1 MFLFMYKNIL
11 NRYFCYMN
19 GQIEE
24 NDQKVLSSGYH
35 KKKGELAEKIEAK
48 IKEIETLNEELAK
61 LKKDYFA
68 IDDGPVRVA
77 TDRPSN
83 LTTYNNGWSLE
94 AALHEATTNADRPL
108 DIEEFAEYMGQ
119 LINPYTNDM
128 GFKFHPGTNPKAVI
142 EDRIYTLKKSL
153 RNVGDGKFEAV
164 PGWKPGKRGK
174 PSTANP

>member
-1 MFLFMYKNIL
+1 
-11 NRYFCYMN
+11 MN

-48 IKEIETLNEELAK
+48 IKEIEALNEELAK

-68 IDDGPVRVA
+68 IDNSPVRVA
-77 TDRPSN
+77 TDKPSN

-128 GFKFHPGTNPKAVI
+128 GFKFHPGTNPKEVI

-164 PGWKPGKRGK
+164 SGWKPGKRGK

>member
-1 MFLFMYKNIL
+1 MDE
-11 NRYFCYMN
+11 
-19 GQIEE
+19 QIEE
-24 NDQKVLSSGYH
+24 NDRKVLSSGYH

-48 IKEIETLNEELAK
+48 IKEIETLNEELEK

-68 IDDGPVRVA
+68 IDEGPVRVA
-77 TDRPSN
+77 TDKPSN
-83 LTTYNNGWSLE
+83 LTVYNSGWSLE

-108 DIEEFAEYMGQ
+108 DIDEFVKGVGQ
-119 LINPYTNDM
+119 LINPYTNEM
-128 GFKFHPGTNPKAVI
+128 GFKFHTGTDPKDVI

-174 PSTANP
+174 PSIANP